1 MEVATMN
8 NDHAYNG
15 EDFSVRGT
23 SSVVTGFV
31 VGAVGG
37 GGGGRGAG
45 LALLRAPAPGTD
57 PRRKLGD
64 VARKVRD
71 GATDKFGSVKDGLDH
86 LKSDAKSAIDGGRE
100 AYRQSRQTS
109 SSNI

>member
-1 MEVATMN
+1 MNN

-15 EDFSVRGT
+15 EDFSVSSA

-31 VGAVGG
+31 VGAVI
-37 GGGGRGAG
+37 GAG
-45 LALLRAPAPGTD
+45 LALLLAPATGTD
-57 PRRKLGD
+57 TRRKLGD

-71 GATDKFGSVKDGLDH
+71 GATDKFGSVRDGLDH

-100 AYRQSRQTS
+100 AYRQSRETTS
-109 SSNI
+109 SNLGA

>member
-1 MEVATMN
+1 MN

-31 VGAVGG
+31 VGAVI
-37 GGGGRGAG
+37 GAG
-45 LALLRAPAPGTD
+45 LALLLAPATGTD
-57 PRRKLGD
+57 TRRKLGD

-109 SSNI
+109 SSNIGA

>member
-1 MEVATMN
+1 MN
-8 NDHAYNG
+8 NDHAYSG

-31 VGAVGG
+31 VGAVI
-37 GGGGRGAG
+37 GAG
-45 LALLRAPAPGTD
+45 LALLLAPATGTD
-57 PRRKLGD
+57 TRRKLGD

-71 GATDKFGSVKDGLDH
+71 GATDKFGTVRDGLEH

-109 SSNI
+109 SSNIGA